1 MMNQKERLETM
12 EAFFWRM
19 NLHRTLTLREDKVK
33 EMLRMMDAWVAAHST
48 HNGERSDKEI
58 KKNVQAAYEKLKQ
71 LP

>member
-19 NLHRTLTLREDKVK
+19 NLHRTLTMREDKVF
-33 EMLRMMDAWVAAHST
+33 EMLKMMDAWVSAHSDG
-48 HNGERSDKEI
+48 NGERSDKDV
-58 KKNVQAAYEKLKQ
+58 KKNINAAYEALKV